1 MTYVDTL
8 VKTVRF
14 YIQLALP
21 LVILINYLPY
31 VSGSVY
37 DVIRINSINTPRT
50 PSIVLQNGT
59 DNVSLIY
66 ANNTS
71 AKISINVTSIATVY
85 NYSLNIKSNESSTRL
100 IMLEPFNYTG
110 ISKINATIGF
120 YDNSTFEKQI
130 IIEGENVTEIG
141 SYYNLAS
148 FSTVH
153 IRIADLEE
161 NITDG
166 TAYLHTYLRIRIPN
180 TSTYTLY
187 VITFEFK

>member
-1 MTYVDTL
+1 MITVKKLRKIEKIVL
-8 VKTVRF
+8 V
-14 YIQLALP
+14 LALFS
-21 LVILINYLPY
+21 LFRATRV
-31 VSGSVY
+31 VSGSTFFQM
-37 DVIRINSINTPRT
+37 SIQAYATISSP
-50 PSIVLQNGT
+50 PIILQNGAN
-59 DNVSLIY
+59 NVSVIY

-71 AKISINVTSIATVY
+71 AKISVDANATSTTYTYALNVK
-85 NYSLNIKSNESSTRL
+85 NNEGGTQL
-100 IMLEPFNYTG
+100 ILLETFNYTG

-130 IIEGENVTEIG
+130 IIEGENVTEVG

>member
-1 MTYVDTL
+1 MITVKKLRKIEKIVL
-8 VKTVRF
+8 V
-14 YIQLALP
+14 LALFS
-21 LVILINYLPY
+21 LFRATRV
-31 VSGSVY
+31 VSGSTFFQM
-37 DVIRINSINTPRT
+37 SIQAYATISSP
-50 PSIVLQNGT
+50 PIILQNGAN
-59 DNVSLIY
+59 NVSVIY

-71 AKISINVTSIATVY
+71 AKISVDANATSTTYTYALNVK
-85 NYSLNIKSNESSTRL
+85 NNEGGTQL
-100 IMLEPFNYTG
+100 ILLETFNYTG

-130 IIEGENVTEIG
+130 IIEGENVTEVG
-141 SYYNLAS
+141 SYYNLTS